1 MSLSIGSVTSTP
13 SVIGI
18 DKVGATTSGGGA
30 LPFSTGTTA
39 AGGYIAQGAGA
50 PGTGGSLVKKML
62 AGAVVGAGVGFAASF
77 INPLVSLVTGFGPA
91 GWAAKGVIIA
101 AGAALGAGSAL
112 VLHLI
117 GKHRQNLAMQ
127 AQSQAAQQGAMAPTP
142 MPTNGVT
149 LRPGARG
156 AAAKKLQSDLHALGV
171 YSGKLTG
178 VFDKPTQDAV
188 RKYEVMKGVMP
199 TGQGSPDVRAAVA
212 QDVTLMRQYA

>member
-1 MSLSIGSVTSTP
+1 MSLSIGSVANTP

-18 DKVGATTSGGGA
+18 DKVNATTSGGGA

-39 AGGYIAQGAGA
+39 AGGYIAQGSGA
-50 PGTGGSLVKKML
+50 PGGTSLVKKML

-77 INPLVSLVTGFGPA
+77 LNPVVSLVTGFGA
-91 GWAAKGVIIA
+91 TGWMAKGIIVA

-156 AAAKKLQSDLHALGV
+156 PAARKLQADLHSLGI

-178 VFDKPTQDAV
+178 AFDKATQDAV

-212 QDVTLMRQYA
+212 QDVTLLRQYA